1 MKFEKIRS
9 RKPYERKPFG
19 DFNQNTILTD
29 GNSFL
34 LLLVRDNLY
43 W

>member
-1 MKFEKIRS
+1 MKFPTKIRS

-19 DFNQNTILTD
+19 DFNQNTIITTD

-34 LLLVRDNLY
+34 LALSI
-43 W
+43 